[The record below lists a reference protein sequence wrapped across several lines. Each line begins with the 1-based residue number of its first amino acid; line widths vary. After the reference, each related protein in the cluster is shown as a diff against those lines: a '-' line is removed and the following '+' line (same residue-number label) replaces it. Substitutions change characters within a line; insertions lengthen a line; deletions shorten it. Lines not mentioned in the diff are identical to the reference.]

1 MAESAATTRPAR
13 TRTSRAAAPAKAA
26 ASKAKPAA
34 APAAKAEP
42 TATAEKT
49 EVTRFTVELEHQG
62 TTKSYEKFGFPDS
75 YKGIVV
81 GNVYA
86 PIGTETV
93 KVLVIGAGD
102 AGDPA

>member
-13 TRTSRAAAPAKAA
+13 TRTSRAAAAKPPNAA
-26 ASKAKPAA
+26 ANKSKPAA
-34 APAAKAEP
+34 NAPKAEP
-42 TATAEKT
+42 AVTATD
-49 EVTRFTVELEHQG
+49 VTRFTVELEHQG
-62 TTKSYEKFGFPDS
+62 TTKSYEKFGFPAS
-75 YKGIVV
+75 YKGVVV

-86 PIGTETV
+86 PSGTETV